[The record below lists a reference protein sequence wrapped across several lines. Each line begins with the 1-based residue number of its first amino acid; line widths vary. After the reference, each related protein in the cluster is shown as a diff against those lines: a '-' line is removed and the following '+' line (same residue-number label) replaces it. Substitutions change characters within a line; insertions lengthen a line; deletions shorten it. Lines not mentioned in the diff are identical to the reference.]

1 MPAKFV
7 ERASDLTQDLAEESD
22 RKISHSGLARVL
34 RIVFRIAR
42 LDSALYARDI
52 APNVSPQDAVDKDI
66 MKEFLDPLHG
76 PREKSV
82 GAFSARFYNSSWV
95 SVPR

>member
-7 ERASDLTQDLAEESD
+7 ERASDLAQDPAEESD
-22 RKISHSGLARVL
+22 RTISHSGVARVL

-42 LDSALYARDI
+42 LDLALYACDI

-66 MKEFLDPLHG
+66 MNEFLDPLHG
-76 PREKSV
+76 PREKGV
-82 GAFSARFYNSSWV
+82 GVFSARFYNTSCV